1 MNAPTEATL
10 QQDTATLYERL
21 GSRPGIEA
29 IVEDI
34 WNNHVSNPLVNKRY
48 ANSDPATVKRLV
60 TEMCCA
66 GFGGPETYTGRDML
80 ATHKGMNIND
90 TEFVAVCDV
99 YDARRAEALKL
110 AGGQAE
116 QNLDYPDMLARRSG
130 RIIMVT
136 SIAADLAAPRS
147 ASYVAAKG
155 GLAALVR
162 ASCSRCVRTRCR
174 SFWNMARSSAA

>member
-90 TEFVAVCDV
+90 TEFVAVCDDVLKALDKHNVGKRERDEVLCILYSLKGDVV
-99 YDARRAEALKL
+99 Y
-110 AGGQAE
+110 Q
-116 QNLDYPDMLARRSG
+116 
-130 RIIMVT
+130 
-136 SIAADLAAPRS
+136 
-147 ASYVAAKG
+147 
-155 GLAALVR
+155 
-162 ASCSRCVRTRCR
+162 
-174 SFWNMARSSAA
+174 

>member
-1 MNAPTEATL
+1 MNAPTETAL

-66 GFGGPETYTGRDML
+66 GFGGPEKIGR
-80 ATHKGMNIND
+80 AH
-90 TEFVAVCDV
+90 V
-99 YDARRAEALKL
+99 
-110 AGGQAE
+110 
-116 QNLDYPDMLARRSG
+116 
-130 RIIMVT
+130 
-136 SIAADLAAPRS
+136 
-147 ASYVAAKG
+147 
-155 GLAALVR
+155 
-162 ASCSRCVRTRCR
+162 
-174 SFWNMARSSAA
+174 